1 MAKEN
6 NTQANVSQTLLGA
19 NDKGRVT
26 YQVNGE
32 DVNLSFQI
40 VRNYLTRGN
49 GDVSDS
55 EIIQFISIC
64 RENKLN
70 PFVGDAYL
78 VKYDKNSPAQLVT
91 ARDAFMK
98 RAEAGQGY
106 EGFQSGVIVIRDGK
120 AVQEEGAFFLPGD
133 TLIGGWAIVYRS
145 DRKFPYTQRVRLQEY
160 NTGRST
166 WAGKPATMIQKVAEA
181 QAFRKAYPMNMAGLY
196 TPEEIPDEQQQPEH
210 KGEANKTIPQFQEQK
225 QIDAPAPEQQA
236 DPEPPEFTADP
247 EPVEDPV
254 PVAVHKDEV
263 DPSGEKLPWENLTA
277 YDVCDRFCREK
288 NCDFSLGEHGE
299 HCRAA
304 MERAHY
310 TPAQPAQQEG
320 GHDENLD
327 LFKA

>member
-1 MAKEN
+1 MAKE
-6 NTQANVSQTLLGA
+6 NTQANVSQALLGA

-40 VRNYLTRGN
+40 VRNYLTRGY
-49 GDVSDS
+49 GGVSDS

-78 VKYDKNSPAQLVT
+78 VKYDKNSPAQMVT

-196 TPEEIPDEQQQPEH
+196 TPEEMPEEQTQPEE
-210 KGEANKTIPQFQEQK
+210 KPEANKAVPQFREE
-225 QIDAPAPEQQA
+225 APEQQ
-236 DPEPPEFTADP
+236 P
-247 EPVEDPV
+247 DPV
-254 PVAVHKDEV
+254 PEFEPDREPEEPAIVDAPDEEPV
-263 DPSGEKLPWENLTA
+263 LVNAP
-277 YDVCDRFCREK
+277 
-288 NCDFSLGEHGE
+288 
-299 HCRAA
+299 AA
-304 MERAHY
+304 
-310 TPAQPAQQEG
+310 
-320 GHDENLD
+320 DENES
-327 LFKA
+327 LFQL

>member
-6 NTQANVSQTLLGA
+6 NPQANVSQTLLGA

-196 TPEEIPDEQQQPEH
+196 TPEEMPDEQQPEH
-210 KGEANKTIPQFQEQK
+210 REEANKAIPQFQEEQK

-236 DPEPPEFTADP
+236 DPEPEFTPDP
-247 EPVEDPV
+247 EPVEDPA

-263 DPSGEKLPWENLTA
+263 DASGENLPWEGKQESVQQA
-277 YDVCDRFCREK
+277 GSEDV
-288 NCDFSLGEHGE
+288 
-299 HCRAA
+299 
-304 MERAHY
+304 
-310 TPAQPAQQEG
+310 
-320 GHDENLD
+320 NLD

>member
-6 NTQANVSQTLLGA
+6 NPQANVSQTLLGA

-210 KGEANKTIPQFQEQK
+210 KGEANKAIPQFQEQK
-225 QIDAPAPEQQA
+225 QIDAPAPDQVA

-247 EPVEDPV
+247 EPVQQPDPEPEV
-254 PVAVHKDEV
+254 KKDAV
-263 DPSGEKLPWENLTA
+263 DPAGEKLQWE
-277 YDVCDRFCREK
+277 
-288 NCDFSLGEHGE
+288 G
-299 HCRAA
+299 
-304 MERAHY
+304 
-310 TPAQPAQQEG
+310 QQQEG

-327 LFKA
+327 LFKV